1 MASTID
7 PTLAKS
13 LIMEYQTQNTSAGG
27 PALKTPDGSFIKG
40 FFIDR
45 KILEDILNSD
55 STIAG
60 VSVHLAKEPS
70 AVGQPDNI
78 FTILLAGAAENTSG
92 GQPPYVRVGDF
103 CGTPPPCPPWC
114 TDLG

>member
-1 MASTID
+1 MASSID
-7 PTLAKS
+7 PTLAKN
-13 LIMEYQTQNTSAGG
+13 LIKEYQTQNASDGG
-27 PALKTPDGSFIKG
+27 PALKTPDGSFLNG

-45 KILEDILNSD
+45 QTLEDILNSD
-55 STIAG
+55 PTIAG
-60 VSVHLAKEPS
+60 VSVHLAKDPS

-78 FTILLAGAAENTSG
+78 FTILLAGAAENTA

-103 CGTPPPCPPWC
+103 CGGPPPCPPWC